1 VSVSTKNEGT
11 KHALFVIPNARRDGF
26 QASVRGHIF
35 DLIDP
40 SSYGLAPTADDL
52 FIVSIASTLA
62 WSARGF
68 LRSHGLPDYVSV
80 SAEWWAKDVRQ
91 HPADISLTVT
101 VSEATDEVS
110 MSLAAELENCLA
122 ARSLAKPVVHISLE
136 GVDQ

>member
-1 VSVSTKNEGT
+1 
-11 KHALFVIPNARRDGF
+11 
-26 QASVRGHIF
+26 
-35 DLIDP
+35 
-40 SSYGLAPTADDL
+40 
-52 FIVSIASTLA
+52 
-62 WSARGF
+62 
-68 LRSHGLPDYVSV
+68 VSV
-80 SAEWWAKDVRQ
+80 SAEWWAKAGRQ